1 MGGFKCEGGVGRLAC
16 SILGY
21 GLEWSEAEV
30 RETGLEAAW
39 AGVQGL
45 SEQRCVDLD

>member
-1 MGGFKCEGGVGRLAC
+1 MGDLKCESGVGRFAG

-30 RETGLEAAW
+30 RKTGLEAAR

-45 SEQRCVDLD
+45 SEQRCVDLN